1 MACIGEEI
9 PGEPCLPLLLPLVEV
24 EGAREKFPSVGRVE
38 GGGRDTSC
46 VMGEGLQSELVSGE
60 RVEGERV
67 LGGGGGG
74 GLIGGEREG
83 LQEARVR
90 EVTVGGSIAATTEG
104 LWGDK
109 EVSGVLVVWCVRSL

>member
-1 MACIGEEI
+1 MCDGGGVAI
-9 PGEPCLPLLLPLVEV
+9 
-24 EGAREKFPSVGRVE
+24 RVSEWGE
-38 GGGRDTSC
+38 GGG
-46 VMGEGLQSELVSGE
+46 GE
-60 RVEGERV
+60 RRGS
-67 LGGGGGG
+67 LGGGG

-83 LQEARVR
+83 LLEARVR